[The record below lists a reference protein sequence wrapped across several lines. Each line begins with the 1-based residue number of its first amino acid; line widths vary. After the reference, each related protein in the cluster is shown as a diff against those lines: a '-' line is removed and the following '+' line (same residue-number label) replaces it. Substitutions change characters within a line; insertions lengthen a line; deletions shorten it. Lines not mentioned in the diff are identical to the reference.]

1 MPEGVFPSRRFGPL
15 LLRLTKNLYE
25 KARLAQGSR
34 AMSPLSWPRAAR
46 ACAALVVLAGLGGST
61 AGCDAARPR
70 RPVEMAP
77 IGTVPVA
84 TRTAAEPVGGTTT
97 TPNSGTPDPMKE
109 AACAGDD
116 FEALEEALKQCDT
129 KMPRATDV
137 PTGMHDK
144 LELRVITAT
153 PSIAGGG
160 RVDLTITFKNKSSE
174 PLPLYFTGAPRPSF
188 DVEAVD
194 LKGHRV
200 DLPAGKPPKTPAV
213 PTRDVKASRITL
225 APGGTARVKITW
237 DAVKTRWA
245 PEKAKSWDGRGYP
258 RAPNGPLAAGKY
270 TLRVVV
276 PLIGVFEKGDVEL
289 PKVPLDI
296 TTT

>member
-1 MPEGVFPSRRFGPL
+1 
-15 LLRLTKNLYE
+15 
-25 KARLAQGSR
+25 
-34 AMSPLSWPRAAR
+34 MSPLSRPLAQAAR
-46 ACAALVVLAGLGGST
+46 AGAAVLALAALAGLGGAT
-61 AGCDAARPR
+61 AGCGAPKAR

-77 IGTVPVA
+77 IGTVPIA
-84 TRTAAEPVGGTTT
+84 TRTATESTGGTTT
-97 TPNSGTPDPMKE
+97 TPNSGTPNPMKE

-116 FEALEEALKQCDT
+116 FEALDEALKQCDA
-129 KMPRATDV
+129 KMPRTTDV
-137 PTGMHDK
+137 PTGMRDK
-144 LELRVITAT
+144 LDMRVISAT

-174 PLPLYFTGAPRPSF
+174 PLPLYFTGDPRPFF

-213 PTRDVKASRITL
+213 PTHDVKASRITL

-245 PEKAKSWDGRGYP
+245 PEKVKTWEGRGYP

-270 TLRVVV
+270 TLRIVV
-276 PLIGVFEKGDVEL
+276 PLIGVFEKGDVET

-296 TTT
+296 TAP